1 MGSHSLLQWIFPSQ
15 GLNPGLVHCRQILY
29 HLSHQGSPKPTDKGN
44 ATVFKHRPFPECMLL
59 QALCYQGMGFD
70 LRKKPSA
77 YPVAQIFIGALQN
90 PGGLSMV
97 SKEQVSSG
105 KWQWDLHGR
114 VESRKVQAPLQPGQK
129 HSLVLPYFFT
139 FSGNTWIK
147 ESVLKGNSRTLLS

>member
-29 HLSHQGSPKPTDKGN
+29 HLSHQGSPKPTNKGN

-59 QALCYQGMGFD
+59 QAVCYQGMGFD

-97 SKEQVSSG
+97 SKEQVPSG
-105 KWQWDLHGR
+105 KWQWDLRGG
-114 VESRKVQAPLQPGQK
+114 VESRKVRAPLRPGQK
-129 HSLVLPYFFT
+129 H
-139 FSGNTWIK
+139 FSC
-147 ESVLKGNSRTLLS
+147 LTLLFYLLRQYLDKGKCIKRKQ